1 MPGWGKPEYEMKQ
14 AEIPEGDVPTSFDWR
29 DKSKLLK
36 WNIFIS
42 KNKLI
47 QVTRIPFFGGEEGG
61 GGVATKDSLWIPPH
75 VFVLGPSL
83 IH

>member
-61 GGVATKDSLWIPPH
+61 GGGGGGGCH
-75 VFVLGPSL
+75 
-83 IH
+83 